1 MRTLNRPMFRYGGP
15 IKEGVMNGIR
25 ENKRHGGSM
34 GNNLV
39 GSPAYPKTDGREHH
53 FAVTGTVAGIAAA
66 NAARVAAMR
75 AGARYLPRIAQG
87 IKRIFGTTAP
97 ASVTRAT
104 HRIPGASGSYSPVT
118 MNPAKFNP
126 NWLGRDP
133 IIKGLGWAGK
143 TLTSGPAKGIAGKV
157 LQFGTAPTTLIGGL
171 WFANGRWFNKDG
183 SPANKKS
190 IAKAKASRR
199 GVSGAP
205 GGGDPDMT
213 YTAPEKELTAAETEA
228 IEAENR
234 IKQMEKYKEIMDIK
248 GMSKDATYKS
258 LVDASK
264 IIQEGGNL
272 KEQIKDGS
280 LITKLIGATSK
291 RFDKVS
297 DTESA
302 LRSLVAKGEIQK
314 DMNKEDKALANELT
328 RKRIE
333 VAEKQLK
340 GDTLMEKIAAYTLR
354 KEGTPPSG
362 ATLSSILRTDGVDVT
377 ETVDTTTVMNW
388 IGKNKGKDEIDYM
401 QSQVDLAAENG
412 TKLEAGT
419 YVIRD
424 RIVIID
430 ENGNVKK
437 YH

>member
-25 ENKRHGGSM
+25 EPKRNGGSM

-53 FAVTGTVAGIAAA
+53 FVVTGSIAGLAAA
-66 NAARVAAMR
+66 NAARVAATR

-118 MNPAKFNP
+118 MNPAKFTP
-126 NWLGRDP
+126 NWLGSDP
-133 IIKGLGWAGK
+133 LVKGLGWAGK

-183 SPANKKS
+183 SPANEE
-190 IAKAKASRR
+190 AVAEAKASRR

-205 GGGDPDMT
+205 GGGDPNMT

-234 IKQMEKYKEIMDIK
+234 IKQMKKYKEIMDIK
-248 GMSKDATYKS
+248 GMKKDAVYKS
-258 LVDASK
+258 LVDVSK
-264 IIQEGGNL
+264 QIQEGGSL
-272 KEQIKDGS
+272 KEQLKSGS
-280 LITKLIGATSK
+280 LISNLTSAASK
-291 RFDKVS
+291 RFDKVA
-297 DTESA
+297 DTETA
-302 LRSLVAKGEIQK
+302 LRSLVAKGEIENEL
-314 DMNKEDKALANELT
+314 NKEDKDLKRKALKTNIAIGEKTLSGASLGETLT
-328 RKRIE
+328 KYRITNKSNASGGTLKGFIE
-333 VAEKQLK
+333 DKGGEVIAVAETKKVDKHIKDGGTAVSFMESIVVENLK
-340 GDTLMEKIAAYTLR
+340 NNKEVTPGIYVVKDTI
-354 KEGTPPSG
+354 
-362 ATLSSILRTDGVDVT
+362 I
-377 ETVDTTTVMNW
+377 
-388 IGKNKGKDEIDYM
+388 
-401 QSQVDLAAENG
+401 Q
-412 TKLEAGT
+412 
-419 YVIRD
+419 
-424 RIVIID
+424 ID
-430 ENGNVKK
+430 ENGKVTKVRP
-437 YH
+437 